1 MKASDVKNAL
11 AQYSSIIVPLVY
23 IGIIVF
29 INVAIPA
36 IMNVLGVEPASY
48 VNYTM
53 FINAMIL
60 LYIMLP
66 KKEFAF

>member
-1 MKASDVKNAL
+1 MKASDAKDFFVRYKG
-11 AQYSSIIVPLVY
+11 IFMPLIY
-23 IGIIVF
+23 IGIVVF
-29 INVAIPA
+29 VNIAIPA

-66 KKEFAF
+66 KKEFSF

>member
-1 MKASDVKNAL
+1 MKVSDVKNAL

-36 IMNVLGVEPASY
+36 IMNVLGVDPASY